1 MDNIIVASF
10 FIFFRITPSWY
21 NNSRLYLYTINKIII
36 IIFIYYFRIN
46 NTYGILVVFNKFQA
60 MNVIDRKKGHLKL

>member
-21 NNSRLYLYTINKIII
+21 NNSRLYTINKII
-36 IIFIYYFRIN
+36 IIFIYYFFRI